1 MSRNLTAKKWL
12 SMGVY
17 FKMGGYRLLVQ
28 WQLFLRPIYLSF
40 DRIVNFIWILGQAN
54 MVGSL
59 DAILIY

>member
-1 MSRNLTAKKWL
+1 
-12 SMGVY
+12 MGVY